1 MKDVDG
7 AGGQQ
12 VVDAALEVTR
22 GDMGDEGVNV
32 ALATVAERMLGC
44 CCALGSIAAEQQERL
59 VAGVGQRMDRLGEH
73 R

>member
-1 MKDVDG
+1 
-7 AGGQQ
+7 
-12 VVDAALEVTR
+12 
-22 GDMGDEGVNV
+22 MGDEGVNV